1 MEYLVSPDVL
11 SAKLSGETVLLDMRT
26 KNYFQLNA
34 TAARLWDSLERGR
47 TVLEMVEE
55 LEELYAAPAEQ
66 VELETR
72 RLLTGLADRNLILER
87 E

>member
-1 MEYLVSPDVL
+1 MEYLVSQDVL
-11 SAKLSGETVLLDMRT
+11 SAKLSEETVLLDMRT

-47 TVLEMVEE
+47 TVKEMVEE

-72 RLLTGLADRNLILER
+72 RLLAGLADRNLILER